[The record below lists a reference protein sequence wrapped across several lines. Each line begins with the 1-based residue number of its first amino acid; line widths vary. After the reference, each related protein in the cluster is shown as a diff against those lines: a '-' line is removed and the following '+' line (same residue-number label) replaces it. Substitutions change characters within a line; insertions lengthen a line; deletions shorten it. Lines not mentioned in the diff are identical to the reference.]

1 MNPRPA
7 SRLTLSSVSEPSAKE
22 TLERKWQRV
31 ILWAIPLGMLAF
43 LLAMPLEHLSQQWT
57 PYDLVY
63 PIVLLGFMIAEIIL
77 AFRWHSLRSV
87 IFSLVIGSSL
97 FFLGKLC
104 YTLFIVANPLLAHK
118 QMGESFYWTPVIYLL
133 CFLIPGVRGG
143 WIATVFTSI
152 FFVISSSFAITSLGA
167 MTPERW
173 GMIFMLT
180 QLNLVN
186 VVQLIL
192 SFAFISLKT
201 GYTQSKEQVEALE
214 EVLHTDAL
222 TGLPNRLKLQQ
233 ILDEALLKAKQNNEL
248 LAVLFIDIDRFKL
261 INDTLGHSAG
271 DALLE
276 HVAKRLSD
284 VVRDGDFVAR
294 ISGDE
299 FVVIAHM
306 VDKVSTVRV
315 IAQRILAS
323 LSAPFEVAGQTLSVT
338 VSIGSSL
345 FPDDAESAESL
356 IRHADSAMYKVK
368 KQGKNG
374 FEAYQKTDVTLER
387 RWQLE
392 KDLKGALETQGLSA
406 QGLGAQGLGARQFA
420 LHYQPMYDLQTG
432 GLVKLEAL
440 LRWKHPQHGS
450 ISPAEFIPVAE
461 ESGLIVPLGTW
472 VLEEACRQA
481 KIWQS
486 RHKNFR
492 MSVNV
497 SLLQFSHPGFFAA
510 VINAL
515 KDSGL
520 SGEYLELELTESIVM
535 NQPGDVKQVLA
546 NIQRLGI
553 RIAIDDFGTGYSSLA
568 YLRDLPI
575 DTVKIDRS
583 FVRDLTEQGKDVTF
597 SRALVETIV
606 GLAKH
611 LELEVVAEGVETEA
625 QRNLLK
631 QLGCHIGQGYF
642 FAKPLAAEEFD
653 VYLQKLPKRLA
664 MPVAQM
670 N

>member
-1 MNPRPA
+1 MNSRSA
-7 SRLTLSSVSEPSAKE
+7 SRPPSPPEPSARDV
-22 TLERKWQRV
+22 LERKWQRV
-31 ILWAIPLGMLAF
+31 ILWALPFGIF
-43 LLAMPLEHLSQQWT
+43 STLLAVPLEQLSHQWT
-57 PYDLVY
+57 PYDVLY
-63 PIVLLGFMIAEIIL
+63 PFLAGGFVIAELVL
-77 AFRWHSLRSV
+77 AFKSRSLRMVSL
-87 IFSLVIGSSL
+87 SLVGSASL
-97 FFLGKLC
+97 FFIGKLIH
-104 YTLFIVANPLLAHK
+104 TLFFVPDDSLAHK
-118 QMGESFYWTPVIYLL
+118 QIGETFYWTPVIYLL
-133 CFLIPGVRGG
+133 SFLIPQMRGG
-143 WIATVFTSI
+143 WIATLFTALCLGVSG
-152 FFVISSSFAITSLGA
+152 VYALTSLDT
-167 MTPERW
+167 MTPEKW
-173 GMIFMLT
+173 GTLFMLS
-180 QLNLVN
+180 QANAVNL
-186 VVQLIL
+186 VQLIL
-192 SFAFISLKT
+192 SFAFINLKAR
-201 GYTQSKEQVEALE
+201 YTKSKEQVEALE
-214 EVLHTDAL
+214 EVLHTDSL

-233 ILDEALLKAKQNNEL
+233 LLDDALKTAKHKNEI
-248 LAVLFIDIDRFKL
+248 LAVLFIDVDRFKL

-271 DALLE
+271 DALLG
-276 HVAKRLSD
+276 HVAKRLSE
-284 VVRDGDFVAR
+284 VVREGDFVAR

-299 FVVIAHM
+299 FVIIAHAL
-306 VDKVSTVRV
+306 DKASTVRV
-315 IAQRILAS
+315 IAQRIMAS
-323 LSAPFEVAGQTLSVT
+323 LSAPFEVVGQTLSVT
-338 VSIGSSL
+338 VSIGAAL
-345 FPDDAESAESL
+345 FPDDADDADAL

-368 KQGKNG
+368 KRGKNG
-374 FEAYQKTDVTLER
+374 FEVYQKTDVTLER

-392 KDLKGALETQGLSA
+392 KDLKAALETKAGVKTR
-406 QGLGAQGLGARQFA
+406 LGGSEQFI
-420 LHYQPMYDLQTG
+420 LNYQPMYNLQTG

-440 LRWKHPQHGS
+440 LRWKHPQHGF

-481 KIWQS
+481 KLWQA

-492 MSVNV
+492 ISVNV
-497 SLLQFSHPGFFAA
+497 SLLQFSHPSFYGA

-515 KDSGL
+515 KESGL

-535 NQPGDVKQVLA
+535 NQPSDVKQVLA
-546 NIQRLGI
+546 NLQHLGI

-597 SRALVETIV
+597 SKALVETIV

-611 LELEVVAEGVETEA
+611 LELEVVAEGVETET

-653 VYLQKLPKRLA
+653 IYLQKLPKRLT
-664 MPVAQM
+664 MSTAQM

>member
-1 MNPRPA
+1 MKPRPA
-7 SRLTLSSVSEPSAKE
+7 SRPSPIPSSPQEA
-22 TLERKWQRV
+22 LERKWQRV
-31 ILWAIPLGMLAF
+31 ILLAMPLGMLSTLLAIPLEQLSGQWIPYDSLYIF
-43 LLAMPLEHLSQQWT
+43 LLF
-57 PYDLVY
+57 
-63 PIVLLGFMIAEIIL
+63 GFVIAQVFL
-77 AFRWHSLRSV
+77 AFRFSSLRTV
-87 IFSLVIGSSL
+87 ILSLVSGASL
-97 FFLGKLC
+97 FFLGKLV
-104 YTLFIVANPLLAHK
+104 YTLFFVPDTLLAHK
-118 QMGESFYWTPVIYLL
+118 QVGESFYWIPVIYLL

-143 WIATVFTSI
+143 WLATAFTI
-152 FFVISSSFAITSLGA
+152 LYLLTSSLYALTSLGA
-167 MTPERW
+167 MSAEKW
-173 GMIFMLT
+173 GILFMLL
-180 QLNLVN
+180 QANAVN
-186 VVQLIL
+186 IVQLML

-201 GYTQSKEQVEALE
+201 RYTRTKEQVEALE
-214 EVLHTDAL
+214 EVLHTDTL

-233 ILDEALLKAKQNNEL
+233 LLGEALQTARQNNEV
-248 LAVLFIDIDRFKL
+248 LAVLFIDVDRFKL

-271 DALLE
+271 DALLG
-276 HVAKRLSD
+276 HVAKRLSE

-299 FVVIAHM
+299 FVIIAHAL
-306 VDKVSTVRV
+306 DKASTVRV
-315 IAQRILAS
+315 IAQRIMAS

-338 VSIGSSL
+338 VSIGAAL
-345 FPDDAESAESL
+345 FPDDAEDAEAL

-368 KQGKNG
+368 KRGKNG
-374 FEAYQKTDVTLER
+374 FEAYQKTDITLER

-392 KDLKGALETQGLSA
+392 KDLKVALEGNIGLQPSKTQ
-406 QGLGAQGLGARQFA
+406 LGEPGQF
-420 LHYQPMYDLQTG
+420 LLNYQPMYNLQTG
-432 GLVKLEAL
+432 SLVKLEAL
-440 LRWKHPQHGS
+440 LRWKHPQHGF

-481 KIWQS
+481 KLWQA

-492 MSVNV
+492 ISVNV
-497 SLLQFSHPGFFAA
+497 SLLQFSHPGFYAA

-515 KDSGL
+515 KESGL

-535 NQPGDVKQVLA
+535 NQPSDVKQVLT
-546 NIQRLGI
+546 NLQHLGI

-583 FVRDLTEQGKDVTF
+583 FVRDLTEQDKDAAF
-597 SRALVETIV
+597 SKALVETIV
-606 GLAKH
+606 GLARH
-611 LELEVVAEGVETEA
+611 LELEVVAEGVETET
-625 QRNLLK
+625 QRTLLK

-653 VYLQKLPKRLA
+653 MYLQKLPKRLTMSA
-664 MPVAQM
+664 AQM

>member
-1 MNPRPA
+1 ML
-7 SRLTLSSVSEPSAKE
+7 STLLAVP
-22 TLERKWQRV
+22 LER
-31 ILWAIPLGMLAF
+31 
-43 LLAMPLEHLSQQWT
+43 LSGQWT
-57 PYDLVY
+57 PYDALY
-63 PIVLLGFMIAEIIL
+63 PVLFIGFIIAQIIL
-77 AFRWHSLRSV
+77 AFRLGSLRTV
-87 IFSLVIGSSL
+87 ILSLVSGAGL
-97 FFLGKLC
+97 FFLGKLA
-104 YTLFIVANPLLAHK
+104 YTLFFIPDALSAHK
-118 QMGESFYWTPVIYLL
+118 QIGESFYWIPVIYLL

-143 WIATVFTSI
+143 WIATLFTGFYLI
-152 FFVISSSFAITSLGA
+152 ISSSYAFASLGA
-167 MTPERW
+167 MSPERW
-173 GMIFMLT
+173 GILFMLL
-180 QLNLVN
+180 QANSVN
-186 VVQLIL
+186 IVQLML
-192 SFAFISLKT
+192 SFAFINLKAR
-201 GYTQSKEQVEALE
+201 YTETKEQMEALE
-214 EVLHTDAL
+214 EVVHTDAL
-222 TGLPNRLKLQQ
+222 TGLPNRLKLQG
-233 ILDEALLKAKQNNEL
+233 ILNASLLQAKAKNEL

-271 DALLE
+271 DALLG
-276 HVAKRLSD
+276 HVANRL
-284 VVRDGDFVAR
+284 REIIREGDLVAR
-294 ISGDE
+294 MSGDE
-299 FVVIAHM
+299 FVVIAHN

-345 FPDDAESAESL
+345 FPDDADDADAL
-356 IRHADSAMYKVK
+356 LRHADSAMYKVK

-374 FEAYQKTDVTLER
+374 FEMYQKTDVTLER
-387 RWQLE
+387 RWKLE
-392 KDLKGALETQGLSA
+392 KDLKAALETQGEPK
-406 QGLGAQGLGARQFA
+406 QF
-420 LHYQPMYDLQTG
+420 LLNYQPMYDLQKG
-432 GLVKLEAL
+432 NLVKLEAL
-440 LRWKHPQHGS
+440 LRWKHPQHGL

-481 KIWQS
+481 KLWQA

-492 MSVNV
+492 ISVNV
-497 SLLQFSHPGFFAA
+497 SLLQFSHPGFFTA

-515 KDSGL
+515 QDSGL
-520 SGEYLELELTESIVM
+520 SGDYLELELTESIVM
-535 NQPGDVKQVLA
+535 NQPSDVKQVLA
-546 NIQRLGI
+546 SLQDLSI

-597 SRALVETIV
+597 SKALVETIV

-664 MPVAQM
+664 MPAAQM

>member
-1 MNPRPA
+1 MNSRLA
-7 SRLTLSSVSEPSAKE
+7 SRPVSPSQE
-22 TLERKWQRV
+22 TLERKWQQV
-31 ILWAIPLGMLAF
+31 I
-43 LLAMPLEHLSQQWT
+43 LLAMPFGMLATLLAIPLERLSGQWT
-57 PYDLVY
+57 PYDALY
-63 PIVLLGFMIAEIIL
+63 PALFFGFVIVQLIL
-77 AFRWHSLRSV
+77 AFRFSSLRTV
-87 IFSLVIGSSL
+87 ILGLVSSAGL
-97 FFLGKLC
+97 FFLGKLIF
-104 YTLFIVANPLLAHK
+104 TLFFVPDVLLAHK
-118 QMGESFYWTPVIYLL
+118 QIGESFYWVPVIYLL
-133 CFLIPGVRGG
+133 CFLTPGVRGG
-143 WIATVFTSI
+143 RIAATFTVLYFL
-152 FFVISSSFAITSLGA
+152 VSSSYVLTSLST
-167 MTPERW
+167 MSPERW
-173 GMIFMLT
+173 GIFFMLLQT
-180 QLNLVN
+180 NSVN
-186 VVQLIL
+186 IVQLML
-192 SFAFISLKT
+192 SFAFINLKT
-201 GYTQSKEQVEALE
+201 RYTETKEQMAMLE
-214 EVLHTDAL
+214 EVVHTDAL

-233 ILDEALLKAKQNNEL
+233 ILNTSLEKAKTKNEL

-271 DALLE
+271 DALLG
-276 HVAKRLSD
+276 HVANRLKE
-284 VVRDGDFVAR
+284 VVREGDLVAR

-299 FVVIAHM
+299 FVVIAHNL
-306 VDKVSTVRV
+306 DKVSTVRV
-315 IAQRILAS
+315 IAGRILAS
-323 LSAPFEVAGQTLSVT
+323 LSAPFEVVGQTLSVT

-345 FPDDAESAESL
+345 FPDDADDGDTL
-356 IRHADSAMYKVK
+356 LRHADSAMYKVK

-374 FEAYQKTDVTLER
+374 FELYQKTDVTLER
-387 RWQLE
+387 RWNLE
-392 KDLKGALETQGLSA
+392 KDLKAALETQTVQPSKTQPSQPG
-406 QGLGAQGLGARQFA
+406 QF
-420 LHYQPMYDLQTG
+420 LLNYQPMYDLQTG
-432 GLVKLEAL
+432 NLVKLEAL
-440 LRWKHPQHGS
+440 LRWKHPQHGP
-450 ISPAEFIPVAE
+450 ISPTEFIPVAE

-481 KIWQS
+481 KLWQT

-520 SGEYLELELTESIVM
+520 SGDYLELELTESIVM
-535 NQPGDVKQVLA
+535 NQPSDVKQVLA
-546 NIQRLGI
+546 SLQDLGI

-597 SRALVETIV
+597 SKALVETIV

-625 QRNLLK
+625 QRNLLR

-653 VYLQKLPKRLA
+653 LYLQKLPKRLA
-664 MPVAQM
+664 MPAAQM

>member
-1 MNPRPA
+1 MNSRLASRPA
-7 SRLTLSSVSEPSAKE
+7 SPSHE

-31 ILWAIPLGMLAF
+31 ILLAMPFGMLSALLAIPLERLSSQWIPYDSLYPVLFLGLVVAQLFLAF
-43 LLAMPLEHLSQQWT
+43 HA
-57 PYDLVY
+57 
-63 PIVLLGFMIAEIIL
+63 
-77 AFRWHSLRSV
+77 HSLKTV
-87 IFSLVIGSSL
+87 VLSLVSGASV
-97 FFLGKLC
+97 FFLGKLA
-104 YTLFIVANPLLAHK
+104 YSLFFVPDALSTHEQI
-118 QMGESFYWTPVIYLL
+118 GETFYWVPIIYLL

-143 WIATVFTSI
+143 RIAAAFTVIYFL
-152 FFVISSSFAITSLGA
+152 ISGGYTLASLGGLS
-167 MTPERW
+167 PEKW
-173 GMIFMLT
+173 GIFYTLLQT
-180 QLNLVN
+180 NSVN
-186 VVQLIL
+186 IVQLIL
-192 SFAFISLKT
+192 SFAFINLKT
-201 GYTQSKEQVEALE
+201 RYTETKEQVEALE
-214 EVLHTDAL
+214 EVVHTDAL

-233 ILDEALLKAKQNNEL
+233 ILNDSLPQAKAKREL

-271 DALLE
+271 DALLG
-276 HVAKRLSD
+276 HVASRLKE
-284 VVRDGDFVAR
+284 VIRDGDLVAR

-299 FVVIAHM
+299 FVVIAHDL
-306 VDKVSTVRV
+306 DKVSTVRV
-315 IAQRILAS
+315 IAGRILAS

-345 FPDDAESAESL
+345 FPDDAEDGDAL
-356 IRHADSAMYKVK
+356 LRHADSAMYKVK

-374 FEAYQKTDVTLER
+374 FELYQKSDVTLER
-387 RWQLE
+387 RWKLE
-392 KDLKGALETQGLSA
+392 KDLKAALETQKEPK
-406 QGLGAQGLGARQFA
+406 QF
-420 LHYQPMYDLQTG
+420 LLNYQPMYDLQRG

-440 LRWKHPQHGS
+440 LRWKHPQHGL

-481 KIWQS
+481 KLWQT

-520 SGEYLELELTESIVM
+520 SGDYLELELTESIVM
-535 NQPGDVKQVLA
+535 NQPTDVKQVLSSL
-546 NIQRLGI
+546 QDLGI

-583 FVRDLTEQGKDVTF
+583 FVRDLTEQGKDMTF
-597 SRALVETIV
+597 SKALVETIV

-625 QRNLLK
+625 QRNLLR

-664 MPVAQM
+664 MPAAQM